1 MRHVYIW
8 FTDTYVFYIYIY
20 WYMYTHIYIYNHTHI
35 FIFTHLEPLFDLY
48 FCFGQPLKAFFCK
61 QNKGHFIWVLGTG
74 NPRESLKLHELGR
87 LKVSCWFHGARNTL
101 QRTKWRTWWR
111 NISLLFVLD
120 EDSLDIFQETSW
132 LGKHH
137 YPYHPCMVYL
147 PTFTII
153 NQM

>member
-1 MRHVYIW
+1 M
-8 FTDTYVFYIYIY
+8 FFFMFIYTGI
-20 WYMYTHIYIYNHTHI
+20 YTHINIPTYTYFFIYTSRAP
-35 FIFTHLEPLFDLY
+35 FWPLFL
-48 FCFGQPLKAFFCK
+48 FWSTPQGLLFSK
-61 QNKGHFIWVLGTG
+61 QNKGHFIWVLGIG
-74 NPRESLKLHELGR
+74 YPRESLKLHELGR

-132 LGKHH
+132 LGKQH

-153 NQM
+153 NHSCR